1 MRKTFLI
8 LNALCLSIFIVMFA
22 LFIGGSLEPSKPA
35 TGISLAL
42 IILLFIQN
50 IINLSGDEEE

>member
-8 LNALCLSIFIVMFA
+8 LNVLCLSILIVMFA
-22 LFIGGSLEPSKPA
+22 LFIGGSFEPSKPA
-35 TGISLAL
+35 IGISFIL

-50 IINLSGDEEE
+50 IISLSGDENS